1 MVLVE
6 KAKRGIAA
14 YLDAELMPNLAVK
27 SWERIVVGGAISI
40 AVSKAEKIIDK
51 YKSNPMVEALEIFG
65 SDGSVDVDLL
75 KDTLKAQ
82 ISKEGCMEISSIPIV
97 GKLTFRSD
105 DVDKVYDYIMKG

>member
-1 MVLVE
+1 MRV
-6 KAKRGIAA
+6 
-14 YLDAELMPNLAVK
+14 NAVVAMMA
-27 SWERIVVGGAISI
+27 VVRVGTGS
-40 AVSKAEKIIDK
+40 D
-51 YKSNPMVEALEIFG
+51 EALEIFG